1 MSCCLTK
8 LDIIGGADALAAA
21 SVAKS
26 RSFGRDPARM
36 ELEPVVLLTDDTRP
50 GVLLLLPV
58 LPITPLDFDDLELLS
73 LCDEEDDDVDEDG
86 SLS

>member
-8 LDIIGGADALAAA
+8 LDGIGGAEALAAA

-26 RSFGRDPARM
+26 RSFGRD
-36 ELEPVVLLTDDTRP
+36 P